1 MSYKLR
7 RYGKTENWLTGSRR
21 KAKYIKFNKINIEKK
36 FIKDLLE
43 EIIDGD
49 EWAII
54 NPYDAN
60 VDERIKKLIDEK
72 PRYMRIIS
80 SVIDEEEKKI
90 DCYYYR
96 HPKDAPKENDPC
108 KTVQR
113 RDKIWGNKIGSHV
126 YKLKKNRPNRFFEPV
141 KTPDRSGS
149 PDTVTADNIYTP
161 ANFEG
166 GGRKKTRRRRKKKSK
181 RKKTRRRRKKKKT
194 RRKKKKK
201 RKKSKR
207 KKRSRKLR
215 GGNYWRFNEDTKK
228 YEFYTSNDIFGRSK
242 IVKFNSLTDFT
253 KYMCMNHEQIIKKYP
268 GMKKHPHIFNIN
280 DPELIIKESK
290 NDGVNIYQYRCGN
303 CGKIITYYDGEK
315 KSIHFPGWN
324 FTKLPSPD
332 KKEQNLDKFDK
343 FIKKYKQQEQ
353 SINDVERGRSGSAP
367 NLINPIDVSQDEYK
381 KPFYEVWEP
390 DDGDDDDD
398 DDWL

>member
-60 VDERIKKLIDEK
+60 VDERIKKLIERDS
-72 PRYMRIIS
+72 RYARIIS

-90 DCYYYR
+90 NCYYYR
-96 HPKDAPKENDPC
+96 HPKDAPEENDPC

-126 YKLKKNRPNRFFEPV
+126 YTLKRNRPNRFFEPV

-166 GGRKKTRRRRKKKSK
+166 GGRKKTRRRRKNKSK

-215 GGNYWRFNEDTKK
+215 GGNYWRFNDKSKK
-228 YEFYTSNDIFGRSK
+228 YEYYTSNDIFGRSK

-268 GMKKHPHIFNIN
+268 VMKKHPKILNKD
-280 DPELIIKESK
+280 DPKLIIKESK
-290 NDGVNIYQYRCGN
+290 NDGVNIYQYKCGN
-303 CGKIITYYDGEK
+303 CGKIITYNDRRE
-315 KSIHFPGWN
+315 KSIPFSNWDYG
-324 FTKLPSPD
+324 KLPS
-332 KKEQNLDKFDK
+332 KKEQNLDKFNNY
-343 FIKKYKQQEQ
+343 IKQLEKKE
-353 SINDVERGRSGSAP
+353 SINDGRKRSDSAHNFEYKP
-367 NLINPIDVSQDEYK
+367 VSPGAYKQDEYYLWD
-381 KPFYEVWEP
+381 P
-390 DDGDDDDD
+390 DDDDD
-398 DDWL
+398 DDW